1 MGLTC
6 MVLCLF
12 VCFLPFGERSNVSP
26 SLTELCWTNIQR
38 RIRRWAITLLLS
50 LSHLLIPLLLYL
62 QKVFKFQSH
71 HFSQRKYDEMV
82 FELTGDSKIWW
93 TTIPYGISLSL
104 PSTSMIKEGNTRELF
119 SASLVVVTE
128 SMMNATWTVFTTPK
142 LPSWYDFD
150 CNLESSAYWCLKSLQ
165 RGWDFPCYAE
175 GPCIVAV
182 SSLSHVWLWNL
193 MDYSRPGF
201 PVLQHLLSLLWL
213 MSFESVK
220 PSNRLI
226 FKLYFST

>member
-1 MGLTC
+1 MWYWHKDRHIDQLEYNPEINSC
-6 MVLCLF
+6 
-12 VCFLPFGERSNVSP
+12 R
-26 SLTELCWTNIQR
+26 
-38 RIRRWAITLLLS
+38 
-50 LSHLLIPLLLYL
+50 
-62 QKVFKFQSH
+62 
-71 HFSQRKYDEMV
+71 YDEMV